1 MSAPLEKGCQARS
14 KFETFSP
21 QLHHKCDCALSPQV
35 ARSSGSGELALK
47 DRRHGKFTAIA
58 VLTAVVFVATGIAH
72 GQEMSIRQVRSTVT
86 DPTVRN
92 VVIVG
97 FVGGFVSRNDTK
109 HPEVQFAAYLR
120 DRYPTIHA
128 EVYGNHHGRKALHQV
143 VSFLDTDHDGVLS
156 SIEKERATVI
166 LYGHSWGATE
176 TVAFAH
182 ELDRMGIPVA
192 LTVQIDTIGKPGH
205 KASAISPN
213 VATAINF
220 YQTKGP
226 LHGAPEIV
234 AVDPARTQ
242 IIGNIRMTY
251 ENRPINCDNY
261 SWYSRT
267 FNKPHHEIE
276 NDFRV
281 WDEVASLID
290 SDLPDGPSIVPAP
303 SPSGSPFFKYLK
315 RGFQAHGTETA
326 LLKTPSDGNGN

>member
-1 MSAPLEKGCQARS
+1 
-14 KFETFSP
+14 
-21 QLHHKCDCALSPQV
+21 LSLQV

-182 ELDRMGIPVA
+182 ELDRMGIPVL
-192 LTVQIDTIGKPGH
+192 LTIQVDSIAKPGQ
-205 KASAISPN
+205 KDSTIPPN
-213 VATAINF
+213 VAKAINF
-220 YQTKGP
+220 YQPGGL
-226 LHGAPEIV
+226 LHGRSEIL
-234 AVDPARTQ
+234 AADPARTK
-242 IIGNIRMTY
+242 ILGNFRMTY
-251 ENRPINCDNY
+251 EGHPINCDNY
-261 SWYSRT
+261 PWFART

-290 SDLPDGPSIVPAP
+290 SDLPDAPSIVPAP
-303 SPSGSPFFKYLK
+303 SPSGSPFFKYLR

>member
-1 MSAPLEKGCQARS
+1 VFTIKC
-14 KFETFSP
+14 ETFAWRIH
-21 QLHHKCDCALSPQV
+21 QTCDGALLLQV

-47 DRRHGKFTAIA
+47 DRQHWKFTALA
-58 VLTAVVFVATGIAH
+58 FVYTAMVFVATGIAH
-72 GQEMSIRQVRSTVT
+72 GQEMSIRQVRPSVT
-86 DPTVRN
+86 DPTIGN
-92 VVIVG
+92 VVIIG

-128 EVYGNHHGRKALHQV
+128 EVYGNHHGNAALKQV
-143 VSFLDTDHDGVLS
+143 IGFLDTDHDGVLS
-156 SIEKERATVI
+156 SSEKKRATVI

-176 TVAFAH
+176 TVAFARA
-182 ELDRMGIPVA
+182 LDKLGVPVA
-192 LTVQIDTIGKPGH
+192 LTVQIDTIAKPGH

-213 VATAINF
+213 VASAINF
-220 YQTKGP
+220 YQTEGP
-226 LHGAPEIV
+226 LHGQREIV
-234 AVDPARTQ
+234 AFDPARTQ

-267 FNKPHHEIE
+267 LNKPHHKIE

-281 WDEVASLID
+281 WDEIASLIE
-290 SDLPDGPSIVPAP
+290 SDLPGAPSMVPAP
-303 SPSGSPFFKYLK
+303 PPSGSPFFKYLR

-326 LLKTPSDGNGN
+326 LLEAPGDGNDN